1 MRLPGLVVLLALSW
15 GVVAQDFP
23 SKHVRLVVGFPPAST
38 TDLIARALAPGLQ
51 SALKQQVL
59 IDNRPGASA
68 TIAAAHVAR
77 SAADGYTL
85 LLATLPTLSTALN
98 TGTLSGEK
106 PPYDPINDF
115 SPVANL
121 LSIQFILAAASDVP
135 ASNLTEFLA
144 LLRAN
149 PGKYS
154 YGSSGTG
161 STIHLGAELFS
172 RAAGAKV
179 LHVPYKGTSQVV
191 QDLLGQKISFGLI
204 GMENLPSVRAGTLK
218 AFAVSGTSRDPIV
231 PELPT
236 IAEAFPGF
244 NVATSMVVLAPKGT
258 PRAVIDTLNRAANHA
273 LGSEEFAKTTK
284 GWGGVILPASTTP
297 EAAGT
302 LVREEIRRWDTI
314 LKASNIKD
322 Q

>member
-1 MRLPGLVVLLALSW
+1 MRLAAFIVLLAL
-15 GVVAQDFP
+15 GAGAAAQDFP
-23 SKHVRLVVGFPPAST
+23 SKHVRLVVGFPPGST
-38 TDLIARALAPGLQ
+38 TDLVARALAPGLQ

-59 IDNRPGASA
+59 VDNRPGASA
-68 TIAAAHVAR
+68 TIGAAHVAR
-77 SAADGYTL
+77 SAPDGYTV
-85 LLATLPTLSTALN
+85 LLATLPTLSTALS
-98 TGTLSGEK
+98 TGSEK
-106 PPYDPINDF
+106 PPYDPVSDF
-115 SPVANL
+115 TPVANL
-121 LSIQFILAAASDVP
+121 LGIQFILAAARDVP
-135 ASNLTEFLA
+135 ASNLAEFVA

-218 AFAVSGTSRDPIV
+218 AYAVSGTSRDPIV
-231 PELPT
+231 PDLPT

-244 NVATSMVVLAPKGT
+244 NVTTSMVILAPRGT
-258 PRAVIDTLNRAANHA
+258 PGTVIDTLNRAVNHA
-273 LGSEEFAKTTK
+273 LGSEEFAKATN
-284 GWGGVILPASTTP
+284 GWGGVILPKDTTP
-297 EAAGT
+297 QAAST

-314 LKASNIKD
+314 LKASNIKE